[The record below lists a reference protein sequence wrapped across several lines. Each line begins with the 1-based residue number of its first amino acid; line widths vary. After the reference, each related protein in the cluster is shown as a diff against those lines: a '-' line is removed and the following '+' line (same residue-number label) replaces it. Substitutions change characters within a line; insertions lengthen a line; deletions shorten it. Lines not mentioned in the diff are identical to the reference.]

1 MEQKIILNFAK
12 KTERMEPLKI
22 IRNESSFGRLTD
34 VSGAF
39 KVANQQAYSEGRRKG
54 QVEGMQREIS
64 RIKEFIEYL
73 EILQKRYKSNQTIL
87 KIKEY
92 YQGELENFKI
102 KNE

>member
-1 MEQKIILNFAK
+1 
-12 KTERMEPLKI
+12 MEPLKTI
-22 IRNESSFGRLTD
+22 KNISTGRS
-34 VSGAF
+34 VEISEAF
-39 KVANQQAYSEGRRKG
+39 LIANKQSYSEGRRKG
-54 QVEGMQREIS
+54 QVEGMQKEIS

-92 YQGELENFKI
+92 YLGELENFKI